1 MSNFRGKPIAPG
13 RSRVHLRPQRR
24 HGDCSRDLVSEATV
38 SVRGRN
44 GGRYVRASEEDGEGE
59 RLLRGNHGPEC
70 DVPPHSHTDGQ
81 VIVRLRASVIVT
93 LALLLSV
100 ATTYAQSM
108 YLLWSHFTLRD
119 GEHWQVHYAFESKKE
134 CKSAAAAVLREAA
147 RRGNTVAGDR
157 VTTASGDLAPVC
169 LPDTADPRG
178 VKGK

>member
-1 MSNFRGKPIAPG
+1 VYTFDLSDGMETVHVISFQKPPCQFGA
-13 RSRVHLRPQRR
+13 
-24 HGDCSRDLVSEATV
+24 ATV
-38 SVRGRN
+38 
-44 GGRYVRASEEDGEGE
+44 EGTF
-59 RLLRGNHGPEC
+59 GHGPEC
-70 DVPPHSHTDGQ
+70 DVPPDSHTDGQ
-81 VIVRLRASVIVT
+81 MIVRLRASVIVT
-93 LALLLSV
+93 LALLLSA

-157 VTTASGDLAPVC
+157 VSTASGDLAPVC